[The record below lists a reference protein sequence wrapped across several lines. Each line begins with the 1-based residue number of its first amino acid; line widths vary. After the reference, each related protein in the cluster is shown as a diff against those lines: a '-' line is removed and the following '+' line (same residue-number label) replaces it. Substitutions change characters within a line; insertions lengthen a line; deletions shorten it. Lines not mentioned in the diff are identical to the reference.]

1 MSKTFLIIVQR
12 NKTNEWSTISS
23 YSQLQYACT
32 STQVL
37 YYSRS
42 MKSEILAQAVCTD
55 GRSFHK
61 SEGRG
66 RSGFVFISTLEKGGQ
81 PQLQSDSSIV
91 PDGVIVLAYL

>member
-23 YSQLQYACT
+23 YSQQYACT

-42 MKSEILAQAVCTD
+42 MKSEILAQLYVRTGVHFTNQKEEDAAA
-55 GRSFHK
+55 SF
-61 SEGRG
+61 
-66 RSGFVFISTLEKGGQ
+66 L
-81 PQLQSDSSIV
+81 
-91 PDGVIVLAYL
+91 

>member
-37 YYSRS
+37 YYSQY
-42 MKSEILAQAVCTD
+42 EI
-55 GRSFHK
+55 
-61 SEGRG
+61 
-66 RSGFVFISTLEKGGQ
+66 
-81 PQLQSDSSIV
+81 
-91 PDGVIVLAYL
+91 